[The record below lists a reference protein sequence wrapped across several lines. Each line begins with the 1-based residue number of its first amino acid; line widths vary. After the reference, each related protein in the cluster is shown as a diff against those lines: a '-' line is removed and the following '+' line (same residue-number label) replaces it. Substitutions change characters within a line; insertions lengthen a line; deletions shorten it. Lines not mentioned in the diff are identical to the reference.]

1 MTEQQEQEELWL
13 DVSRTLV
20 HNKYRSPMEKNVTA
34 VYMIDVRKAL
44 AILKERYF
52 LVPKNID
59 NGEEN
64 ENSSGAEKERAD

>member
-1 MTEQQEQEELWL
+1 
-13 DVSRTLV
+13 
-20 HNKYRSPMEKNVTA
+20 MEKNVTA

-64 ENSSGAEKERAD
+64 ENSSGAEKEGAD